1 MSDHITIA
9 LEASAS
15 GDPYWHSP
23 RMMHERDRICRQ
35 VAREYRDLE
44 KEIERLRAELEI
56 EIAYR
61 NALLEKNERLR
72 EALDDAFLAG
82 WDHYNASRSR
92 MDMPRDRIK
101 CLEYWKE
108 KEALK

>member
-1 MSDHITIA
+1 MSDLCA
-9 LEASAS
+9 LIGHGPADMGA
-15 GDPYWHSP
+15 DPVPKSECLVCEIK
-23 RMMHERDRICRQ
+23 R
-35 VAREYRDLE
+35 LE
-44 KEIERLRAELEI
+44 AELEQMKA
-56 EIAYR
+56 EAAKYSPYSDG
-61 NALLEKNERLR
+61 AMAAENERLR

-82 WDHYNASRSR
+82 WDHYHASRSR